1 MKAAGL
7 IFSNIHDACVPELTK
22 PRTMASI
29 PFGGRYRLIDF
40 TLSNMVNSDITTVGV
55 ITHNNYQSLLDHIG
69 TGKDWDL
76 ARRSGGIRILPPFI
90 TSSAGA
96 NHNKLYTTRLEAL
109 VGVKDFVLNCGED
122 TIVMADCDM
131 ICNIDF
137 TDAIE
142 QHQKTGADLTII
154 SKRINTEDLA
164 FPLDS
169 KIDIIKFNEDKR
181 IVDYQ
186 EYDSQQGELYIN
198 MNVVIVNRKYLLDV
212 INEATSRGYVSF
224 THQVLIKNFARD
236 KFFVYE
242 YEGFFEYIDSMQKYF
257 YCNMEMLDSDKR
269 KEVFNVNNRPVYTK
283 VRNTPPTRYTE
294 DAKVSNSIIA
304 DGCVIEGVVENSILF
319 RGVKVGKGTV
329 IKNSI
334 LLQNTYT
341 GKDVYLNCV
350 VTDKNVTIKDGK
362 MLSGHETLPFY
373 ISKGTTV

>member
-7 IFSNIHDACVPELTK
+7 IFSNIHDASIPELTK

-40 TLSNMVNSDITTVGV
+40 ALSNMVNSDITTVGL

-90 TSSAGA
+90 TSGTRGGE
-96 NHNKLYTTRLEAL
+96 KLYTTRLEAL
-109 VGVKDFVLNCGED
+109 VGVKNFVENCG
-122 TIVMADCDM
+122 ADHIIISDCNM

-137 TDAIE
+137 NDALDNHIVND
-142 QHQKTGADLTII
+142 ADITII
-154 SKRINTEDLA
+154 TKLVNTNELK
-164 FPLDS
+164 FPLD
-169 KIDIIKFNEDKR
+169 KYIKVVNYNGNGE
-181 IVDYQ
+181 IVDYAS
-186 EYDSQQGELYIN
+186 YDRQNGELHIN
-198 MNVVIVNRKYLLDV
+198 TNMMIVKRSYLLDL
-212 INEATSRGYVSF
+212 INESEARGYDSF
-224 THQVLIKNFARD
+224 SRDVIRRNLGKHRFFA
-236 KFFVYE
+236 YE
-242 YEGFFEYIDSMQKYF
+242 YDGYFNYIDSMQKYF
-257 YCNMEMLDSDKR
+257 FCNMKMLDSSKR
-269 KEVFNVNNRPVYTK
+269 KLVFHVKNRPIYTK
-283 VRNTPPTRYTE
+283 VRNSAPTRYTS
-294 DAKVSNSIIA
+294 DAKVTNSIVA

-341 GKDVYLNCV
+341 GDDVYLNCV
-350 VTDKNVTIKDGK
+350 VTDKDVTIKDGK

-373 ISKGTTV
+373 IGKGTTV

>member
-7 IFSNIHDACVPELTK
+7 IFSNIHDASIPELTK

-40 TLSNMVNSDITTVGV
+40 ALSNMVNSDITTVGL

-90 TSSAGA
+90 TSGTRGGE
-96 NHNKLYTTRLEAL
+96 KLYTTRLEAL
-109 VGVKDFVLNCGED
+109 VGVKNFVENCG
-122 TIVMADCDM
+122 ADHIIISDCNM

-137 TDAIE
+137 NDALDNHIAND
-142 QHQKTGADLTII
+142 ADITVITKLV
-154 SKRINTEDLA
+154 NTNELK
-164 FPLDS
+164 FPLD
-169 KIDIIKFNEDKR
+169 KYIKVVNYNGNGE
-181 IVDYQ
+181 IVDYAF
-186 EYDSQQGELYIN
+186 YDRQNGELHIN
-198 MNVVIVNRKYLLDV
+198 TNMMIVKRSYLLDL
-212 INEATSRGYVSF
+212 INESEARGYDSF
-224 THQVLIKNFARD
+224 SRDVIRRNLSKHRFFA
-236 KFFVYE
+236 YE
-242 YEGFFEYIDSMQKYF
+242 YDGYFNYIDSMQKYF
-257 YCNMEMLDSDKR
+257 FCNMKMLDSSKR
-269 KEVFNVNNRPVYTK
+269 KLVFHVKNRPIYTK
-283 VRNTPPTRYTE
+283 VRNSAPTRYTS
-294 DAKVSNSIIA
+294 DAKVTNSIVA

-341 GKDVYLNCV
+341 GDDVYLNCV
-350 VTDKNVTIKDGK
+350 VTDKDVTIKDGK

-373 ISKGTTV
+373 IGKGTTV

>member
-7 IFSNIHDACVPELTK
+7 IFSNIHDASIPELTK

-40 TLSNMVNSDITTVGV
+40 ALSNMVNSDITTVGL

-90 TSSAGA
+90 TSGTRGGE
-96 NHNKLYTTRLEAL
+96 KLYTTRLEAL
-109 VGVKDFVLNCGED
+109 VGVKNFVENCG
-122 TIVMADCDM
+122 ADHIIISDCNM

-137 TDAIE
+137 NDALDNHIAN
-142 QHQKTGADLTII
+142 HADITII
-154 SKRINTEDLA
+154 TKLVNTNELK
-164 FPLDS
+164 FPLD
-169 KIDIIKFNEDKR
+169 KYIKVVNYNGNGE
-181 IVDYQ
+181 IVDYAS
-186 EYDSQQGELYIN
+186 YDRQNGELHIN
-198 MNVVIVNRKYLLDV
+198 TNMMIVKRSYLLDL
-212 INEATSRGYVSF
+212 INESEARGYDSF
-224 THQVLIKNFARD
+224 SRDVIRRNLGKHRFFA
-236 KFFVYE
+236 YE
-242 YEGFFEYIDSMQKYF
+242 YDGYFNYIDSMQKYF
-257 YCNMEMLDSDKR
+257 FCNMKMLDSSKR
-269 KEVFNVNNRPVYTK
+269 KLVFHVKNRPVYTK
-283 VRNTPPTRYTE
+283 VRNSAPTRYTS
-294 DAKVSNSIIA
+294 DAKVTNSIVA

-341 GKDVYLNCV
+341 GDDVYLNCV
-350 VTDKNVTIKDGK
+350 VTDKDVTIKDGK

-373 ISKGTTV
+373 IGKGTTV